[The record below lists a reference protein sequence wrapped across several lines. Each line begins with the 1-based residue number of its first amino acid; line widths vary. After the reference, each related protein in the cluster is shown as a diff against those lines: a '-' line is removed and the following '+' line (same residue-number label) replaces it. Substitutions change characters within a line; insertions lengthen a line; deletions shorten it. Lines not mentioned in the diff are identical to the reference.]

1 MENQDTQQQE
11 TSDEQAKNGNG
22 GKDLRKSALGLGI
35 IMIYIMMSACVA
47 TSRPSNS
54 AEIAV
59 QMKFQEKWN
68 AEQKEAEQ
76 KWDST
81 LKVTEQ
87 KQVTSRNINLK
98 FDRPK

>member
-59 QMKFQEKWN
+59 QMKNQKKFKAEKK
-68 AEQKEAEQ
+68 ETQQKCA
-76 KWDST
+76 ST
-81 LKVTEQ
+81 
-87 KQVTSRNINLK
+87 
-98 FDRPK
+98 